1 MKNKII
7 FLMVFVA
14 VLVSINNTAQT
25 LTIDVSGVR
34 STTGQL
40 QVAIFETSRQF
51 DDEKPAKT
59 LYIDKSGLSN
69 GKKSIQVKLK
79 PGTYA
84 ITVLDDE
91 DKSKDMT
98 YTWGIY
104 PKEGV
109 GFSNYKLQGLSK
121 PDFSDFDFKI
131 TEDSRH
137 IKVEIDYF

>member
-1 MKNKII
+1 MN
-7 FLMVFVA
+7 V
-14 VLVSINNTAQT
+14 TAQT
-25 LTIDVSGVR
+25 LTIDVSGIR
-34 STTGQL
+34 SSTGQL
-40 QVAIFETSRQF
+40 QIAIFETAEQF
-51 DDEKPAKT
+51 NDEKPAKT
-59 LYIDKSGLSN
+59 LYIDKSGLAN
-69 GKKSIQVKLK
+69 GKKSIQVNLK

-131 TEDSRH
+131 TEDSKH
-137 IKVEIDYF
+137 VKVEIDYF